1 MAIVNRLLVT
11 NRVMATATVLSASSA
26 ATGSPISRLKDQLR
40 SKTWRSA
47 VGWTIVLGVSDKID
61 FNRGGVK
68 AATVAAG
75 TYATGAALATA
86 IVTALEAAD
95 ATPVWACSYDAGT
108 KKFTI
113 SSDLAFTLLFGT
125 GTNLTKSIHIDLG
138 FATADTGSATSQT
151 AGSVAYQSR
160 HAITADLGAA
170 MSITAAI
177 VINHN
182 AGAGGTFTFQAD
194 AASLAAVGYGDAAT
208 PDFSQV
214 LSGDASIRIAFFS
227 DPNRRY
233 LRLLITDV
241 QNALG
246 YSEIGV
252 WFAGPYTEPAKGFA
266 QGWGKAPESLNEV
279 TVAISGAHF
288 LDLKT
293 ERPIWTPIRWNART
307 AAARD
312 ALMTAFGTVPKGS
325 NFFFAFDAVDN
336 PTTTEYVWLSEA
348 VSYENTNGQLFAVN
362 VPALMGALG

>member
-1 MAIVNRLLVT
+1 MAGIPRLCVT
-11 NRVMATATVLSASSA
+11 NRVQVPATVLSASSS
-26 ATGSPISRLKDQLR
+26 ATGSPVSRLKDQLR

-47 VGWTIVLGVSDKID
+47 IGWTIDAKNAKID

-68 AATVAAG
+68 AATIASA
-75 TYATGAALATA
+75 TYATGAALAAA

-125 GTNLTKSIHIDLG
+125 GANLATSVHVDLG

-160 HAITADLGAA
+160 HAITADLGSAA
-170 MSITAAI
+170 SITAAI

-246 YSEIGV
+246 YGEVGV
-252 WFAGPYTEPAKGFA
+252 WFAGPYTQPTVSYGIGFTKT
-266 QGWGKAPESLNEV
+266 WEELSEI

-288 LDLKT
+288 QDEKAR
-293 ERPIWTPIRWNART
+293 RPSWGLQWLEVLEADRAAL
-307 AAARD
+307 AAAC
-312 ALMTAFGTVPKGS
+312 ALVPKGRC
-325 NFFFAFDAVDN
+325 FFFSFDAVTT
-336 PTTTEYVWLSEA
+336 PTDTEYGFLAEGVSEA
-348 VSYENTNGQLFAVN
+348 LTSGLYFNVSLPVFA
-362 VPALMGALG
+362 GALG